1 MAVAKLFRKVSL
13 CCLFLVLLPKNISM
27 PDFLTKGDVCRGPA
41 AFSQEIP
48 RDSGEY
54 PVLISFPLVTG

>member
-1 MAVAKLFRKVSL
+1 MAVAETVQEGFSL
-13 CCLFLVLLPKNISM
+13 LPFLVLLPKNISM

-54 PVLISFPLVTG
+54 PVILAFPW